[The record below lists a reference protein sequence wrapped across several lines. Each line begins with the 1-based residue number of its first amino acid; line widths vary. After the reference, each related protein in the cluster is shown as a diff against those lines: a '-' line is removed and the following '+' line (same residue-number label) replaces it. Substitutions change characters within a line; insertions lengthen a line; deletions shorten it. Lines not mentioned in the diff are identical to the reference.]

1 MSRRRLLAA
10 SFFSVVI
17 AAVLAVIVYTEHV
30 NASQTVGV
38 WMLVHNVS
46 GGAPYASGD
55 VQHVEMR
62 SDSGALNY
70 QSVGPD
76 AFHGRYAQN
85 LSSGDVLRQDDLI
98 PVSMESEV
106 ALTVQNPPPLNTGDR
121 VDIFATFANA
131 QQALVGKGVLIEA
144 VSGGSITVLVPVQDE
159 ASWVAIG
166 ASSVPLHVA
175 RTALGAQ
182 TSGPPLS
189 ATDAIRVL
197 CGAPCSAPT
206 PVTAAGP

>member
-1 MSRRRLLAA
+1 MSRRRFLAA
-10 SFFSVVI
+10 SFFSLVI

-46 GGAPYASGD
+46 GGAPYASTD
-55 VQHVEMR
+55 VQHLELR
-62 SDSGALNY
+62 SDSRQLNY
-70 QSVGPD
+70 QALGPD
-76 AFHGRYAQN
+76 AFRGRYAQN
-85 LSSGDVLRQDDLI
+85 LSGGDILRQDDLI

-106 ALTVQNPPPLNTGDR
+106 ALAVQDPPPLNTGDR

-131 QQALVGKGVLIEA
+131 QQALVGRGILIEA
-144 VSGGSITVLVPVQDE
+144 VSGGSLTVLVPAQDE

-175 RTALGAQ
+175 RTALGAPA
-182 TSGPPLS
+182 TGPPMS

-197 CGAPCSAPT
+197 CGSPCSAAT